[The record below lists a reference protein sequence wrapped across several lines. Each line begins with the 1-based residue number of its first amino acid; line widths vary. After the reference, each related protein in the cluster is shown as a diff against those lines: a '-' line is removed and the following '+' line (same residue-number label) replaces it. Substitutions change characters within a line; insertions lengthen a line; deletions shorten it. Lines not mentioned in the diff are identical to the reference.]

1 VINSGNAP
9 LHVSSVALG
18 GANVLAFSLANNC
31 TVPVVPAATCTISL
45 AFNPI
50 GTGQRTANL
59 TITDDAPGSPQTI
72 SLSATANPA
81 FTPGPA
87 PNGSMT
93 ASVSAGQTAQYLLQL
108 TPGAGYN
115 GTVSFACSGAPF
127 AATCQVPPSVMIANG
142 VPAPFTVAV
151 STSGAALL
159 PPSIPERIAPPAGI
173 RVLLLL
179 AFALVLVKAS
189 KKRWMF
195 DGALRERPLARS
207 GALAAILFCSVIYV
221 AGCGSAGSATPTTL
235 APPPLVTPPGNS
247 TIIVTPMAMSSTGQP
262 LQLQPI
268 PLTLTVK

>member
-1 VINSGNAP
+1 
-9 LHVSSVALG
+9 
-18 GANVLAFSLANNC
+18 
-31 TVPVVPAATCTISL
+31 VPVVPAATCTISL